1 MKDLLKKLLVPVLS
15 SRPLSA
21 IANRLLG
28 NGIPIFMLHRL
39 TLEDDVE
46 RGPVTPEHLRQC
58 LDYLVDNDY
67 TFISL
72 EQLAALLTRNEDLP
86 ERAVVFTIDD
96 GYADQAEITAPILL
110 EYECPATVFVI
121 SGMLD
126 QSLWP
131 WDAQVSWITE
141 NARRPILNAVINGHP
156 VEVSMGG
163 ENGRQR
169 ARRILQNILRE
180 TPAAGVHEAVNCLA
194 QAADINVPSRPPEA
208 YRPMDWDM
216 ARKLEKQGLQIAPH
230 SVSHAILS
238 KLEFA
243 SMEREILESWATLER
258 ELENPLKVFC
268 YPTGRNEDYGQREID
283 VLKREGFICAVST
296 IPEQVSPGETTSN
309 ILYSLPRLPLPESM
323 DDFIQY
329 CSWIEHAKQAKRKK
343 RA

>member
-21 IANRLLG
+21 LAKRLLG
-28 NGIPIFMLHRL
+28 NGIPIFMLHRI

-58 LDYLVDNDY
+58 LDYLVNNGY

-72 EQLAALLTRNEDLP
+72 EKLAGLLTGNEALP

-96 GYADQAEITAPILL
+96 GYADQAEITAPIFL

-141 NARRPILNAVINGHP
+141 NTRRAQLNTIINGQT

-163 ENGRQR
+163 ENGRRR

-180 TPAAGVHEAVNCLA
+180 TPAAVVQEAVNSLA
-194 QAADINVPSRPPEA
+194 QAADIDVPSRPPDT
-208 YRPMDWDM
+208 YRPMDWDT
-216 ARKLEKQGLQIAPH
+216 ARRLEKQGMQIAPH

-238 KLEFA
+238 KLEHA
-243 SMEREILESWATLER
+243 SMEREIQESWAALER
-258 ELENPLKVFC
+258 ELEKPLKVFC

-296 IPEQVSPGETTSN
+296 IPGQVSPGDMTSN
-309 ILYSLPRLPLPESM
+309 MLYSLPRLPLPESM

-329 CSWIEHAKQAKRKK
+329 CSWIEHAKQVQRK
-343 RA
+343 